1 VRTTLTYT
9 PTYAPPTHT
18 HALGAFKFIEAFVVE
33 ACCSLTVSVE
43 KDNSHGTVMDE
54 KLTVIGEKDNSHGT
68 VTGTHVDSPR
78 SDMSSSSDSHE
89 SSDGVSDSD
98 STASENEKE
107 KEVEKEKVQKKEKEK
122 KQNEEKKEKMEKKD
136 GAGSKRKAEVAVTK
150 AVAALLCAVDG
161 CNVEVQDKLRHLR
174 HLRHVVEFKFNAFI
188 EKEEKN
194 SKR

>member
-1 VRTTLTYT
+1 VRTTLTCT
-9 PTYAPPTHT
+9 PTYPPLHPHT
-18 HALGAFKFIEAFVVE
+18 HALGAFKFTEAFVVE

-78 SDMSSSSDSHE
+78 SDMSSGSDSHE

-122 KQNEEKKEKMEKKD
+122 KQNEEKKEKKD